1 MGCKYRLYKRIRTPN
16 YLRPMNITWHINTLH
31 ELSTEK
37 LYAILALRA
46 EVFVVE
52 QNCPY
57 QDVDGKDLKSL
68 HVLGYADEGSLC
80 AYARLV
86 MPGVSYDEWSIGRVV
101 TSPGVRRT
109 GAGEALMRICM
120 AYFAEHHIVAV
131 RISAQSYLHDFYS
144 KFGFVR
150 VSEEY
155 LEDDIPH
162 MEMLFT
168 ES

>member
-1 MGCKYRLYKRIRTPN
+1 
-16 YLRPMNITWHINTLH
+16 MNLTWHIHDWN
-31 ELSTEK
+31 ELSVET
-37 LYAILALRA
+37 LYSMLALRA

-68 HVLGYADEGSLC
+68 HVCGYSESGQLC

-86 MPGVSYDEWSIGRVV
+86 KPGISYKEWSIGRVV
-101 TSPGVRRT
+101 TSPSVRLT
-109 GAGEALMRICM
+109 GAGEALMRACM
-120 AYFAEHHIVAV
+120 AYFREQSIDSV
-131 RISAQSYLHDFYS
+131 RISAQSYLHDFYA
-144 KFGFVR
+144 KYGFVR

-168 ES
+168 QS

>member
-1 MGCKYRLYKRIRTPN
+1 
-16 YLRPMNITWHINTLH
+16 MNITWYIRAWN
-31 ELSTEK
+31 ELSTET

-68 HVLGYADEGSLC
+68 HVLGYSENGELC

-101 TSPGVRRT
+101 TSQRVRRT
-109 GAGEALMRICM
+109 GAGEELMRTCM
-120 AYFAEHHIVAV
+120 DYFEARKISAV
-131 RISAQSYLHDFYS
+131 RISAQSYLHDFYT

-168 ES
+168 QS

>member
-1 MGCKYRLYKRIRTPN
+1 
-16 YLRPMNITWHINTLH
+16 MNITWQTHAWSD
-31 ELSTEK
+31 LSTET

-57 QDVDGKDLKSL
+57 QDVDGKDPKSL
-68 HVLGYADEGSLC
+68 HVCGYAENGELC

-86 MPGVSYDEWSIGRVV
+86 KPGVSYDEWSIGRVI
-101 TSPGVRRT
+101 TSPRVRRT
-109 GAGEALMRICM
+109 GAGEELMRTCM
-120 AYFAEHHIVAV
+120 AYFHEHRISSV
-131 RISAQSYLHDFYS
+131 RISAQSYLHDFYT

-162 MEMLFT
+162 MEMLYT
-168 ES
+168 KP

>member
-1 MGCKYRLYKRIRTPN
+1 
-16 YLRPMNITWHINTLH
+16 MNITWQTHAWSD
-31 ELSTEK
+31 LSTET

-57 QDVDGKDLKSL
+57 QDVDGKDPKSL
-68 HVLGYADEGSLC
+68 HVCGYAENDELC

-86 MPGVSYDEWSIGRVV
+86 KPGVSYDEWSIGRVI
-101 TSPGVRRT
+101 TSPRVRRT
-109 GAGEALMRICM
+109 GAGEELMRTCM
-120 AYFAEHHIVAV
+120 AYFNEHRISSV
-131 RISAQSYLHDFYS
+131 RISAQSYLHDFYT
-144 KFGFVR
+144 KFGFVQ

-162 MEMLFT
+162 MEMLYT
-168 ES
+168 QP

>member
-1 MGCKYRLYKRIRTPN
+1 
-16 YLRPMNITWHINTLH
+16 MNLTWHILAWN
-31 ELSTEK
+31 ELSTET

-68 HVLGYADEGSLC
+68 HVCGYSDSGELF

-86 MPGVSYDEWSIGRVV
+86 QPGVSYDEWSIGRVV
-101 TSPGVRRT
+101 TSSRVRRT
-109 GAGEALMRICM
+109 GAGEELMSTCM
-120 AYFAEHHIVAV
+120 AHFNEHQISAV
-131 RISAQSYLHDFYS
+131 RISAQSYLHDFYA
-144 KFGFVR
+144 KFGFAR

-162 MEMLFT
+162 MEMLYT
-168 ES
+168 QP

>member
-1 MGCKYRLYKRIRTPN
+1 
-16 YLRPMNITWHINTLH
+16 MNMTWQISPWS
-31 ELSTEK
+31 ELSTET
-37 LYAILALRA
+37 LYALLALRA

-68 HVLGYADEGSLC
+68 HVCGYSENGELF

-86 MPGVSYDEWSIGRVV
+86 QPGVSYEDWSIGRVV
-101 TSPGVRRT
+101 TSPRVRRT
-109 GAGEALMRICM
+109 GAGEELMRSCM
-120 AYFAEHHIVAV
+120 AYFNDHGISSV
-131 RISAQSYLHDFYS
+131 RISAQSYLHDFYT

-162 MEMLFT
+162 MEMLYT
-168 ES
+168 QP

>member
-1 MGCKYRLYKRIRTPN
+1 MRWEILK
-16 YLRPMNITWHINTLH
+16 W
-31 ELSTEK
+31 ELLTNDM
-37 LYAILALRA
+37 LYAMLALRA

-68 HVLGYADEGSLC
+68 HVLGYSENGELC

-101 TSPGVRRT
+101 TSPRVRRT
-109 GAGEALMRICM
+109 GAGEALMHTCM
-120 AYFAEHHIVAV
+120 DYFADRKISAV
-131 RISAQSYLHDFYS
+131 RISAQSYLHDFYT

-162 MEMLFT
+162 MEMLYT
-168 ES
+168 QP

>member
-1 MGCKYRLYKRIRTPN
+1 MGCKYRSYLKIRAPN
-16 YLRPMNITWHINTLH
+16 YLRSMNLTWHIH
-31 ELSTEK
+31 SWSDLSTET
-37 LYAILALRA
+37 LYHILALRA

-68 HVLGYADEGSLC
+68 HVCGYSENGELG

-86 MPGVSYDEWSIGRVV
+86 KPGVSYDEWSIGRVI
-101 TSPGVRRT
+101 TSPRVRRT
-109 GAGEALMRICM
+109 GAGEELMRVCI
-120 AYFAEHHIVAV
+120 AYYADRKISPV
-131 RISAQSYLHDFYS
+131 RISAQSYLHDFYT
-144 KFGFVR
+144 KFGFVQ

-162 MEMLFT
+162 IEMLYT
-168 ES
+168 SL

>member
-1 MGCKYRLYKRIRTPN
+1 MKFTLAYTESKELYIRS
-16 YLRPMNITWHINTLH
+16 MKMTWEINPW
-31 ELSTEK
+31 SK
-37 LYAILALRA
+37 LTTDALYSILALRA

-57 QDVDGKDLKSL
+57 QDLDGKDLKSL
-68 HVLGYADEGSLC
+68 HVCGYAEDGSLC

-86 MPGVSYDEWSIGRVV
+86 MPGVSYNEWSIGRVV
-101 TSPGVRRT
+101 TSPLVRRT
-109 GAGEALMRICM
+109 GAGEALMRVCM
-120 AYFAEHHIVAV
+120 THFAEHHIAAV

>member
-1 MGCKYRLYKRIRTPN
+1 
-16 YLRPMNITWHINTLH
+16 MNLTWHILAWN
-31 ELSTEK
+31 ELSTET

-68 HVLGYADEGSLC
+68 HVCGYSDSGELC
-80 AYARLV
+80 AYVRLV
-86 MPGVSYDEWSIGRVV
+86 KPGVSYDEWSIGRVV

-109 GAGEALMRICM
+109 GAGEALMQNCM
-120 AYFAEHHIVAV
+120 AYFSEHGISAV
-131 RISAQSYLHDFYS
+131 RISAQSYLHDFYA

-155 LEDDIPH
+155 FEDDIPH
-162 MEMLFT
+162 MEMLFNHP
-168 ES
+168 

>member
-1 MGCKYRLYKRIRTPN
+1 
-16 YLRPMNITWHINTLH
+16 MNITWYIRAWN
-31 ELSTEK
+31 ELSTER

-57 QDVDGKDLKSL
+57 QDADGKDLKSL
-68 HVLGYADEGSLC
+68 HLFAAHENGEVLACL
-80 AYARLV
+80 RLV
-86 MPGVSYDEWSIGRVV
+86 RPGISFEEWSIGRVI
-101 TSPGVRRT
+101 TSPRVRRT
-109 GAGEALMRICM
+109 GAGEELMRTCM
-120 AYFAEHHIVAV
+120 DYFEARKISAV
-131 RISAQSYLHDFYS
+131 RISAQSYLHDFYT

-168 ES
+168 QS

>member
-1 MGCKYRLYKRIRTPN
+1 
-16 YLRPMNITWHINTLH
+16 MNMTWQISPWS
-31 ELSTEK
+31 ELSTET
-37 LYAILALRA
+37 LYALLALRA

-68 HVLGYADEGSLC
+68 HVCGYSENGELF

-86 MPGVSYDEWSIGRVV
+86 QPGVSYEDWSIGRVV
-101 TSPGVRRT
+101 TSPRVRRT
-109 GAGEALMRICM
+109 GAGEELMRSCM
-120 AYFAEHHIVAV
+120 AYFNDHGISSV
-131 RISAQSYLHDFYS
+131 RISAQSYLHDFYT

-168 ES
+168 QS

>member
-1 MGCKYRLYKRIRTPN
+1 MK
-16 YLRPMNITWHINTLH
+16 W
-31 ELSTEK
+31 ELLTNDM
-37 LYAILALRA
+37 LYAMLALRA

-68 HVLGYADEGSLC
+68 HVLGYSENGELC

-101 TSPGVRRT
+101 TSPRVRRT
-109 GAGEALMRICM
+109 GAGEALMHTCM
-120 AYFAEHHIVAV
+120 DYFADRKISAV
-131 RISAQSYLHDFYS
+131 RISAQSYLHDFYT

-162 MEMLFT
+162 MEMLYT
-168 ES
+168 QP

>member
-1 MGCKYRLYKRIRTPN
+1 MKLEWKISDWPQLTSSELY
-16 YLRPMNITWHINTLH
+16 
-31 ELSTEK
+31 S
-37 LYAILALRA
+37 ILALRA

-68 HVLGYADEGSLC
+68 HVCGYAENGELC

-86 MPGVSYDEWSIGRVV
+86 TPGVSYDEWSIGRVV
-101 TSPGVRRT
+101 TSSKVRRQ
-109 GAGEALMRICM
+109 GAGEELMRVCLN
-120 AYFAEHHIVAV
+120 YFSEQQILSV
-131 RISAQSYLHDFYS
+131 RISAQSYLHDFYA

-162 MEMLFT
+162 MEMLF
-168 ES
+168 SQF

>member
-1 MGCKYRLYKRIRTPN
+1 
-16 YLRPMNITWHINTLH
+16 MNMTWQISPWS
-31 ELSTEK
+31 ELSTEM
-37 LYAILALRA
+37 LYAMLALRA

-57 QDVDGKDLKSL
+57 QDADGKDLKSL
-68 HVLGYADEGSLC
+68 HVLGYSENGELC

-101 TSPGVRRT
+101 TSPRVRRT
-109 GAGEALMRICM
+109 GAGEALMHTCM
-120 AYFAEHHIVAV
+120 NYFADRKISAV
-131 RISAQSYLHDFYS
+131 RISAQSYLHDFYT

-162 MEMLFT
+162 MEMLYT
-168 ES
+168 QP

>member
-1 MGCKYRLYKRIRTPN
+1 MPY
-16 YLRPMNITWHINTLH
+16 YLRTMNITWQTISWN
-31 ELSTEK
+31 EVSTET
-37 LYAILALRA
+37 LYSILALRA

-68 HVLGYADEGSLC
+68 HVCGYTENGELC

-101 TSPGVRRT
+101 TSPRVRRT
-109 GAGEALMRICM
+109 GAGEALMKTCM
-120 AYFAEHHIVAV
+120 DYFADRKISTV
-131 RISAQSYLHDFYS
+131 RISAQSYLHDFYT
-144 KFGFVR
+144 KFGFVS
-150 VSEEY
+150 VSDEY

-168 ES
+168 QS